1 MLLPNILLPEIII
14 LLNENS
20 RSKGIGFVFAGVEQ
34 TIWYLEQQQ
43 AFTNCY
49 MISTARFCDIGYD
62 IKIKK
67 PGR

>member
-34 TIWYLEQQQ
+34 TI
-43 AFTNCY
+43 
-49 MISTARFCDIGYD
+49 
-62 IKIKK
+62 
-67 PGR
+67 